1 MGKMNLYT
9 LMVQRKIS
17 FDAGKCKTYDTGVY
31 FYELFDSI
39 ELKEM
44 QDYLTKRRRIS
55 EKEPYTEELKDP
67 LNYDNKVKEKNYD
80 KYINREKLNKNKDN
94 FLCPYD
100 VLFVVAQQAIEL
112 NDLSTIQ
119 AYPTEYVSCLFDMI
133 RNFFIT

>member
-17 FDAGKCKTYDTGVY
+17 FDARKCKTYDTGVY

-55 EKEPYTEELKDP
+55 EKEPYIEELKDP
-67 LNYDNKVKEKNYD
+67 LNYENKVKEKIM
-80 KYINREKLNKNKDN
+80 INTL
-94 FLCPYD
+94 
-100 VLFVVAQQAIEL
+100 
-112 NDLSTIQ
+112 
-119 AYPTEYVSCLFDMI
+119 TE
-133 RNFFIT
+133 